1 MKISRREF
9 LGTATTSAVAFA
21 LPPAMGRGRLGAE
34 TERHHDCV
42 LFDSKSGC
50 VLRESLQGYQAALAG
65 KHSSWLEAKGELWP
79 RCQMAIV
86 PGVALLDTAV
96 PQGLVDLLQAGT
108 HVLLESGAA
117 FLNAAEFG
125 AHQKILERYFDVSV
139 ERPVDL
145 WTGMSADGGL
155 LTHGPSRTALRRR
168 RELDHKPI
176 PYIAYSWPFET
187 TVRDFS
193 RVIPVSAKREE
204 VIGRVRT
211 LPIALKKRV
220 ANATLIFLGAPLG
233 PALLAGDPEAR
244 AWLRSVTSLLSCR
257 AHASSVVPN

>member
-1 MKISRREF
+1 MKISRRDF
-9 LGTATTSAVAFA
+9 LGTATASAVALA
-21 LPPAMGRGRLGAE
+21 LPPAMGLGRLGAE
-34 TERHHDCV
+34 TERNHDCV
-42 LFDSKSGC
+42 LFDLKSDC
-50 VLRESLQGYQAALAG
+50 VLREALQGYRAALAD
-65 KHSSWLEAKGELWP
+65 KHSSWSEATAELWP

-86 PGVALLDTAV
+86 PGAALLDTAV
-96 PQGLVDLLQAGT
+96 PQALVDLLQAGT

-117 FLNAAEFG
+117 FVSAAEFRG
-125 AHQKILERYFDVSV
+125 HQKSLQRYFDVSV

-145 WTGMSADGGL
+145 WTSMSADDSF

-168 RELDHKPI
+168 REDDHKPM
-176 PYIAYSWPFET
+176 PYIAYSWPFQT
-187 TVRDFS
+187 SVRDFR

-220 ANATLIFLGAPLG
+220 ANASLIFLGSPLG

-244 AWLRSVTSLLSCR
+244 AWLRSVTSLSI
-257 AHASSVVPN
+257 